1 MFPRGRSPGMVVSA
15 DPVESLTRTVVK
27 RKKKTGCFG
36 RIERH
41 MADSTAQHDMNPLD
55 GEGRESW
62 DSDITKAAPVDRELP
77 VQAAGGPVVEQ
88 PAPGAAGYV
97 CLQQETVISKP
108 TPAVEKS
115 PISTD
120 TIPRGST
127 SQELGKLLEGTSLG
141 HFRLEEF
148 VGGGGMGAVF
158 RAADTML
165 GRTVAVKVLSRDRTD
180 TETLRRFQNE
190 AQSAARLDHAN
201 IARVYYH
208 GEDKGLHYIVFEF
221 IEGKNIRQLVEQK
234 GALPLDEAINYTLQ
248 VAEALEHASQQGVVH
263 RDIKPSNILVLA
275 DGRAKLV
282 DMGLAR
288 LHQSGAE
295 ELTASG
301 VTLGTFDYIS
311 PEQARDPRAADVRS
325 DLYSLGCTLYF
336 MLTGRPPFPNGTV
349 LQKLLSHSSEEPSD
363 PRMFRPELDEE
374 VIRII
379 HKLLAKQ
386 PAQRHQ
392 GPSELVGELL
402 LLAERL
408 NLTSVTGGG
417 TVWIEPARSTLSLIE
432 KSLPWVV
439 PLAALL
445 AAVLAVERFWPA
457 SPSSTFA
464 DTHRPILTLP
474 AESPSPKPTEPP
486 AENTEKQ
493 QSQGE
498 PAAGNSAARQPDEA
512 DPERLGKPASPT
524 PPASRVPD
532 SADQTDGTPPGPALS
547 GRPGEPLASRSLPN
561 PPSVAREV
569 PSATVPPVATDPAS
583 GPVTPPN
590 GAPGTPP
597 RPPAESPPKNG
608 SSASGSHPTPT
619 ADVGTSAPGAKPSV
633 FTRIIVGPVGNPIPE
648 GAKPFDTLAAACQE
662 AVALGVTT
670 IELHFNGPREERA
683 LTVRAKGLTI
693 RNGQGFRPQI
703 VFRPVADDSRMIQV
717 SGTELIWQGVSVRL
731 DLTTSSAAAC
741 SLFYLR
747 NIAALDIQDSVL
759 TIRNLTGE
767 GRVVCNHA
775 AVVELEGETAGLLAP
790 GGDSAAAS
798 IPPRIELTN
807 CIVRGQ
813 AGLLRAEEVVPFSVV
828 CQQSLLVLRDWV
840 IDAGGARSTPRN
852 KPERINL
859 VLKNVTAVLQHGLCR
874 LSSDATALHQ
884 LDLVTD
890 SKNSIVYVTDSHAAL
905 LERRGVSG
913 TSEVA
918 KRLYVHGRDNFY
930 PGATAL
936 LRINPSDDPN
946 QYTDF
951 GFERREESWNLEES
965 PRFSLMWKNP
975 PPKDRTED
983 LQTPTDYQLDDSENN
998 PARMTSD
1005 DVPAGVD
1012 QARLPLLPGFVSE
1025 TPPAPLPSPPK

>member
-1 MFPRGRSPGMVVSA
+1 
-15 DPVESLTRTVVK
+15 
-27 RKKKTGCFG
+27 
-36 RIERH
+36 

-55 GEGRESW
+55 ENRLDGNPLEEAGRESW

-77 VQAAGGPVVEQ
+77 IQAAGGPVVKQ
-88 PAPGAAGYV
+88 PAPGAASYV

-108 TPAVEKS
+108 TLAVEKL

-120 TIPRGST
+120 TIPPGST

-392 GPSELVGELL
+392 RPSELVGELL

-417 TVWIEPARSTLSLIE
+417 TVWIAPARSTLSLIE

-474 AESPSPKPTEPP
+474 AESRPPKPTEPP
-486 AENTEKQ
+486 AENTEKH

-498 PAAGNSAARQPDEA
+498 HAAGNSAARQPDAA
-512 DPERLGKPASPT
+512 DPERLGKPASPA

-532 SADQTDGTPPGPALS
+532 SADQTDGTPSGSTPSGSTPS
-547 GRPGEPLASRSLPN
+547 GRPGESLASRSPPN

-569 PSATVPPVATDPAS
+569 PPATVPPAATDSAS
-583 GPVTPPN
+583 NPVTPPS
-590 GAPGTPP
+590 GTPGT
-597 RPPAESPPKNG
+597 PAESPPKNG
-608 SSASGSHPTPT
+608 SSASESHPTPT
-619 ADVGTSAPGAKPSV
+619 AEVGTSESGAKPSV
-633 FTRIIVGPVGNPIPE
+633 STRIIVGPVGNAIPE

-670 IELHFNGPREERA
+670 IELHFNGPREEHA
-683 LTVRAKGLTI
+683 LTIRAKGLTI

-703 VFRPVADDSRMIQV
+703 VFRPVTDESRMIQV

-731 DLTTSSAAAC
+731 DLTMSSAAAC

-747 NIAALDIQDSVL
+747 NTAALDIQDSVL
-759 TIRNLTGE
+759 TIRNLTDE

-798 IPPRIELTN
+798 IPPRIELEN

-813 AGLLRAEEVVPFSVV
+813 AGLLRAEEVVPFTVV

-840 IDAGGARSTPRN
+840 IDAGGARSTPRD

-890 SKNSIVYVTDSHAAL
+890 SKNSIVYVTDAHAAL

-913 TSEVA
+913 ASEVA

-951 GFERREESWNLEES
+951 GFERREESWYQEES

-975 PPKDRTED
+975 PPTDRTED
-983 LQTPTDYQLDDSENN
+983 VQTPTDYQLDDRENN